1 MSAESARVVRHGW
14 SHGQDF
20 CRSRSGL
27 AFVQHRRGQSS
38 PAFLLSGKGL
48 LSMFSPRE
56 LRSRGDRGTSAGDV
70 ETLSGSASTVAD
82 RNSDDEPS
90 KSMPILSGLTVASGG
105 GSTDTRFSAALIPLR
120 SCGCTRVLP
129 LASCA
134 TRSASIWSLA
144 SATTAR
150 GGAKQRPVVNN
161 ARYIGPTRDG
171 DTSSDREVIVADER
185 PQVVLP
191 GCKLIAI
198 ASSATAWH
206 NCSRRWRFRPRRCRR
221 QD

>member
-70 ETLSGSASTVAD
+70 ETFSGSTSTVAD
-82 RNSDDEPS
+82 CNSDDEPS
-90 KSMPILSGLTVASGG
+90 KSMPMLSGLTVASGG
-105 GSTDTRFSAALIPLR
+105 GSTDTRFNAALIALR
-120 SCGCTRVLP
+120 SCGCTRVVP
-129 LASCA
+129 SREQPHAQRV
-134 TRSASIWSLA
+134 TMVTWGRHY
-144 SATTAR
+144 
-150 GGAKQRPVVNN
+150 GAWAK
-161 ARYIGPTRDG
+161 
-171 DTSSDREVIVADER
+171 SDRHAQREVHE
-185 PQVVLP
+185 
-191 GCKLIAI
+191 
-198 ASSATAWH
+198 ATAWT
-206 NCSRRWRFRPRRCRR
+206 SRGSPWACTL
-221 QD
+221 